1 VTSIVRKRDGNRASV
16 WSFNLAQFANGCP
29 LNGANERV
37 AASSDKHANPV
48 GRPY

>member
-29 LNGANERV
+29 LNGANERLT
-37 AASSDKHANPV
+37 ASSDNHANPAC
-48 GRPY
+48 RC